1 MPKPRPSQPKRRR
14 KGFEAAGSIL
24 ATRIREAGETR
35 GFAVSRLLTHWP
47 EIVGAETA
55 ARTRPVRI
63 THARQGFG
71 ATLVLLTTGPQAP
84 LVEMELPRIR
94 ECVNAT
100 YGYNAIARISITQT
114 APTGFAEGQAQFVHR
129 KPAKPP
135 APTARQI
142 SEATAMLPEFED
154 PTLRA
159 AMQRLALNHLSRR
172 HMPRRDQSQGTT
184 PA

>member
-1 MPKPRPSQPKRRR
+1 MAKPRSTEPKRRR
-14 KGFEAAGSIL
+14 RGFEAAGAIL

-94 ECVNAT
+94 ERVNAT
-100 YGYNAIARISITQT
+100 YGYNAVSRITVTQT

-129 KPAKPP
+129 PAKPAPPP
-135 APTARQI
+135 AARL
-142 SEATAMLPEFED
+142 SEAAAMLPEFDD

-172 HMPRRDQSQGTT
+172 DQRQGTT
-184 PA
+184 NT